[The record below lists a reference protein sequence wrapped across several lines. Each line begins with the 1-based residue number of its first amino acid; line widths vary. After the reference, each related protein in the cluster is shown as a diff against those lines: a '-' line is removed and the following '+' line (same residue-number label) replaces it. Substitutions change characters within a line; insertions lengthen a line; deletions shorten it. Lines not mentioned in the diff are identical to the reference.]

1 MFWFSRKKKNKT
13 NVKFFENESVSFQ
26 DMLQQPL
33 DISVKKDGNLDV
45 LRIFSQ
51 TKTKTSEFLLDR
63 EQCLLFSEILRDYAS
78 SGNLNKTKQLFVEE

>member
-1 MFWFSRKKKNKT
+1 MFWFKKNKKKK
-13 NVKFFENESVSFQ
+13 VSAFFENEYVSFQ

-33 DISVKKDGNLDV
+33 DISIKKDGNLDV

-63 EQCLLFSEILRDYAS
+63 EQCLIFSEILHDYAT
-78 SGNLNKTKQLFVEE
+78 SGNLNRTKELFTEE